1 MKRIKVLRQRKAD
14 LITEA
19 GRLTVKEDAG
29 TITAEETARL
39 DAITKDG
46 GELDQ
51 VNASIA
57 REERLMDER
66 RSMEAVRDTNDDTDE
81 EIEDRLPAQ
90 ARRPVE
96 GFANFGEQLVAIARA
111 AEPGMSSS
119 DRDRRLV
126 WQGPGNPNH
135 REAASGQNEASGEA
149 GGFLVQQDFA
159 QDLVQRVYERAQL
172 ASRARRIGISA
183 NANGLRIN
191 ALKESSRANGSRF
204 GGIQAFWTGEGAQKP
219 ASQLKFRQMDLK
231 LHKLTGLLYATDEL
245 LEDAS
250 ALEAVINGAFDEEF
264 PFKTDDAIMW
274 GTGAGMPLGFMNSD
288 ALVTVPKES
297 GQGADTV
304 VIENIVKMWARMWG
318 RSRLN
323 AIWTINQ
330 QIEPQLMTMKIG
342 DTPIYMPNKS
352 ADGSP
357 FSMLLGRPIVPTEFN
372 SALGDKGDI
381 SLVDMSQY
389 LLIDKG
395 AVKKDVSI
403 HVRFIYDETTFRF
416 VLRIDGQPVWDAPL
430 TPYRGSDTLSPFIT
444 LAERA

>member
-14 LITEA
+14 LLTEA
-19 GRLTVKEDAG
+19 STLTAKEDAG
-29 TITAEETARL
+29 TISADETARL

-66 RSMEAVRDTNDDTDE
+66 RSMAAVRDANDDTDE
-81 EIEDRLPAQ
+81 EREERMPAQ
-90 ARRPVE
+90 ARGQTER
-96 GFANFGEQLVAIARA
+96 FASFGDQLMAIARA

-126 WQGPGNPNH
+126 WQGPGHPSQ
-135 REAASGQNEASGEA
+135 REAASGQNEASGPD

-159 QDLVQRVYERAQL
+159 QDLVQRVYESAQL
-172 ASRARRIGISA
+172 ASRARRIPISA
-183 NANGLRIN
+183 NSNGLRLN
-191 ALKESSRANGSRF
+191 ALKETSRANGSRF
-204 GGIQAFWTGEGAQKP
+204 GGIQAFWTGEGGLKP
-219 ASQLKFRQMDLK
+219 ASQLKLRQMDLK
-231 LHKLTGLLYATDEL
+231 LNKLTGLLYSTDEL

-250 ALEAVINGAFDEEF
+250 ALEAVINSAFDEEF

-274 GTGAGMPLGFMNSD
+274 GNGAGMPLGFMNSP
-288 ALVTVPKES
+288 ALVSIAKET
-297 GQGADTV
+297 GQAADTV
-304 VIENIVKMWARMWG
+304 VIENVVKMWARMWA

-357 FSMLLGRPIVPTEFN
+357 FSTLLGRPIVATEFN

-381 SLVDMSQY
+381 ALVDMSQY

-403 HVRFIYDETTFRF
+403 HVRFVYDETTFRF

-430 TPYRGSDTLSPFIT
+430 TPYKGSDTLSPFVT
-444 LAERA
+444 LDDRA